1 MDTNFSDRIKR
12 FFSGNMSPEEQQQF
26 DQDLQQNEQLA
37 QEMAEHLATNALLK
51 GYQNQKEEDE
61 LIAALRKRRK
71 KRRFFFVF
79 SLLIV
84 VTIVALGIA
93 KNASTDEPTPKEVPL
108 SFFFEISETTTPEND
123 ETLQEPIIEEPDEA
137 TEPTS
142 SNPAPTP
149 PVGEPK
155 EIIPVSELPE
165 PIAIWER
172 EVIEEQLFLKALAGS
187 ETGAT
192 LDTFD
197 KLQIIF
203 KNSTIAEYPTI
214 LKQGPQILPQLEI
227 AEQKQL
233 QLLIAATYYRLNEL
247 ESALAFAKLA
257 DDQNTACCY
266 ILAIKLQ
273 VVSLWRLGR
282 KEASRET
289 LEKLE
294 TFPIPTIR
302 QHAEALLSEI

>member
-84 VTIVALGIA
+84 VTIVALRID
-93 KNASTDEPTPKEVPL
+93 KNTSTDEPTPNKVPL
-108 SFFFEISETTTPEND
+108 SFFFEIPEMTTPDSD
-123 ETLQEPIIEEPDEA
+123 ETPQEPIIGEPDET

-142 SNPAPTP
+142 SNPAPP
-149 PVGEPK
+149 PVEEPK
-155 EIIPVSELPE
+155 EIIPIAELPE

-172 EVIEEQLFLKALAGS
+172 EVIEEQLFLRALAGN

-214 LKQGPQILPQLEI
+214 LTQGPRILPNLEI

-233 QLLIAATYYRLNEL
+233 QLLIAATYYRLNQL
-247 ESALAFAKLA
+247 ENALAFAKLA
-257 DDQNTACCY
+257 GDQNTACCY

-273 VVSLWRLGR
+273 VVSFWRLGR
-282 KEASRET
+282 REASRGI
-289 LEKLE
+289 LEKLAA
-294 TFPIPTIR
+294 FPIPTIR
-302 QHAEALLSEI
+302 QQAEALLSEI